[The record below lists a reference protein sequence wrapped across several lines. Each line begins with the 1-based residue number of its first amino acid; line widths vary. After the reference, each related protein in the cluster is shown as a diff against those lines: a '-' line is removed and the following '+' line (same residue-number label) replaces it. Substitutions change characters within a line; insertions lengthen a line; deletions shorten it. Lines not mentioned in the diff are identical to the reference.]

1 MNFRRFARLSLGLL
15 LVSRLAIAEKLASD
29 VETDLTQD
37 LLPLSWEELTEQNV
51 SSLSRQD
58 QSVKDSPAAAFV
70 ISAEDIRRSGVTSL
84 PELLRMVPGMNV
96 ARINTW
102 NWGVSARG
110 FNDLYANKLQVMIDG
125 RSIYDPLSSG
135 VYWGQQNPSLR
146 DIERI
151 EVLRGPSGSLWGANA
166 VNGTI
171 NIVTRSAKDTQGGL
185 VYGGGGSEDLGFG
198 GVRYGVKVGEDSYF
212 RSTLSANARDA
223 SVDLKGDADT
233 HDFGNTQTG
242 SLRFDSQVSERDQ
255 LMLEANVSRY
265 RLQGYFIGVTSLSPT
280 RWRPDDFG
288 RDGVTGSLQ
297 GSWKHRGEN
306 GHDWQ
311 LSSAFTQTDWTLAMN
326 KMERSQYSLDFQYS
340 LPAFESHH
348 LLAGLNYNTIIDNF
362 DNTPTL
368 GFEPAHFEQHNIGL
382 FLQDKID
389 LLDDWALILGNR
401 VEHFTFT
408 GWESEPNLRL
418 LWTPNKQHSLWTA
431 VSRAV
436 VLPNRAQ
443 HGIHL
448 FKQIPGYPVFGN
460 AIANPDM
467 RTENLLAFE
476 LGWRWQINHNLDVD
490 SALFYNIYDRMQG
503 TEFAGAPYLRDGV
516 VVKDGIVANFRQV
529 KSYGLE
535 LSANYRVNQDW
546 RLQASYSYN
555 QFEVSYDVKA
565 DWFRDPLI
573 EPHANPTNSVSLRS
587 LFNLTSEIELDSWLR
602 YVDQIYVRP
611 HPIPAYLT
619 LDLRVGWHPHK
630 DLEISVGG
638 QNLLDSQHPEFAD
651 ELYITT
657 ASQLQRAYLAQL
669 AWRF

>member
-1 MNFRRFARLSLGLL
+1 MKFRCFARLLTCLL
-15 LVSRLAIAEKLASD
+15 LISPIALAQNGTLDA
-29 VETDLTQD
+29 ETDVTND
-37 LLPLSWEELTEQNV
+37 LLPLSWEELTEQDV
-51 SSLSRQD
+51 STLSRQD
-58 QSVKDSPAAAFV
+58 RSVKDSPAAAFV
-70 ISAEDIRRSGVTSL
+70 ITSEDIRRSGVTSL

-96 ARINTW
+96 AKINTW

-185 VYGGGGSEDLGFG
+185 LYGGGGSEELGFG
-198 GVRYGVKVGEDSYF
+198 GLRYGLKIDDASYF
-212 RSTLSANARDA
+212 RGTLSANARDA
-223 SVDLKGDADT
+223 SVDLLGDADT

-242 SLRFDSQVSERDQ
+242 NFRFDSQLSEQDQ

-265 RLQGYFIGVTSLSPT
+265 RLAGYFIGVTSLSPT

-288 RDGVTGSLQ
+288 RDGITGSLQ
-297 GSWKHRGEN
+297 GSWKHQGED
-306 GHDWQ
+306 GHAWQ
-311 LSSAFTQTDWTLAMN
+311 LSSAFTQTDWTLAIN
-326 KMERSQYSLDFQYS
+326 KMARSQYSMDFHYS

-348 LLAGLNYNTIIDNF
+348 LLGGLNYNAIIDTF

-368 GFEPAHFEQHNIGL
+368 GFVPAHYEQHNFGL
-382 FLQDKID
+382 FLQDTID
-389 LLDDWALILGNR
+389 LFDDWALTLGNR

-408 GWESEPNLRL
+408 GWETEPNLRL
-418 LWTPNKQHSLWTA
+418 LWTPNRQHSLWTA

-443 HGIHL
+443 HSIHL
-448 FKQIPGYPVFGN
+448 FKQIPGHPVFGN
-460 AIANPDM
+460 AIANPQM

-476 LGWRWQINHNLDVD
+476 LGWRWQINHNLDLD
-490 SALFYNIYDRMQG
+490 TALFYNIYDRMQG
-503 TEFAGAPYLRDGV
+503 TKFVGDPYVRDGV
-516 VVKDGIVANFRQV
+516 DVKDGIVANFRQV
-529 KSYGLE
+529 KSYGVE

-546 RLQASYSYN
+546 RLQASYSFN
-555 QFEVSYDVKA
+555 HFEVNYDAKG
-565 DWFRDPLI
+565 DWFLNPLV
-573 EPHANPTNSVSLRS
+573 EPQVNPANSFSLRS
-587 LFNLTSEIELDSWLR
+587 LFNLTSEIEFDSWLR
-602 YVDQIYVRP
+602 YVDQIFISPQR
-611 HPIPAYLT
+611 IPAYLT

-630 DLEISVGG
+630 DLELSVGG
-638 QNLLDSQHPEFAD
+638 QNLLDGQHPEFAD

-657 ASQLQRAYLAQL
+657 ASQIQRAYLAQL
-669 AWRF
+669 SWRF